1 MRSLRSTL
9 RVLKKPMAVYVV
21 AFLTLLG
28 LISFFSLGNLIMAY
42 KNDEEINN
50 QTNSEDKLE
59 GDFIANAVGKDFFL
73 NLNGGMHRLLGQSQM
88 NDVVRLKNGYLS
100 WTNGMTD
107 PSIFKMNAESLAEIQ
122 KKLGDR
128 GIPFLYVMAPYKIQ
142 ADDPELPHDIQD
154 HTNEVVDSF
163 KEELQAVGVQPLDL
177 RESFSAQTDP
187 YALFYR
193 TDHHWNDRGGFLGY
207 TVIAEQISRMLDV
220 SVDPDLLSLDSYT
233 EEVYQDL
240 HLGSHGKRTGSVFA
254 GGADDFAILVP
265 NFDTVIVDEDN
276 NTQGK
281 LEDVIFDKSY
291 LQVRDPW
298 SLNIYDLVYRL
309 GHFQSQTTGCG
320 KKVLFICDS
329 MGRAVLPY
337 LTLAFGDVCFVDAYH
352 PENLTQEL
360 LDSYQPDIVVMMHYP
375 TLMYILS
382 EFQYPNL

>member
-1 MRSLRSTL
+1 MRFLGSAS
-9 RVLKKPMAVYVV
+9 RVLKKPMAVYVIT
-21 AFLTLLG
+21 FLTLLG

-59 GDFIANAVGKDFFL
+59 GDFIADAVGKDFFL
-73 NLNGGMHRLLGQSQM
+73 NLNGGMHRLLGQSEM

-100 WTNGMTD
+100 GMNGTTD
-107 PSIFKMNAESLAEIQ
+107 LSICKTNAESVASIQEKLA
-122 KKLGDR
+122 DR
-128 GIPFLYVMAPYKIQ
+128 GISFLYVMAPYKIQ
-142 ADDPELPHDIQD
+142 ADDPELPHGIQD
-154 HTNEVVDSF
+154 HTNEMMDCF
-163 KEELQAVGVQPLDL
+163 REELQAVGVQTLDL
-177 RESFSAQTDP
+177 REAFSAQPDP

-207 TVIAEQISRMLDV
+207 TVISEQISRMLGA

-254 GGADDFAILVP
+254 GGADDFAMLVP
-265 NFDTVIVDEDN
+265 NFDTVIVDEN
-276 NTQGK
+276 NKKQGK
-281 LEDVIFDKSY
+281 LEDVVFDKSF
-291 LQVRDPW
+291 LHASDPW
-298 SLNIYDLVYRL
+298 SLNIYDSVFRL
-309 GHFQSQTTGCG
+309 GHFRSQTTGCG

-337 LTLAFGDVCFVDAYH
+337 LTLAFGDVCFVDAYN
-352 PENLTQEL
+352 PQNLTQEL

-375 TLMYILS
+375 ALMYLPS